1 MSEEKKQFDFQ
12 TLARVIS
19 LARPYT
25 FLFALAGIL
34 AISLAI
40 LSAVT
45 PWLVNVMVDDYIQAK
60 NLPGL
65 YRMAIIFGIAV
76 LLTVALRYSFL
87 YSTALLGQSVIKDL
101 RVSVFSHITSLR
113 MRYFDQTP
121 IGMSTTRT
129 INDIESI
136 NTIFTQ
142 GVITMIADILGIF
155 TILGFMLFTSAKLT
169 LACLTTL
176 PILMLAT
183 YIFKEK
189 VKEAYQK
196 VRTQITEMNV
206 FLQERITGMQ
216 VVQIFNVEDRER
228 EIFKS
233 INRKY
238 TQANL
243 DSILYYAVYFPVIEI
258 IQYGTLAIMVWWGS
272 KWFAD
277 DTLTIGVLVAFP
289 IYINRLY
296 RPIRMLADKL
306 NTIQM
311 GLVAANR
318 VFDILDNTDTIPN
331 NGYIEGA
338 DSNGHIEFDQVNFA
352 YDEENFVIND
362 LSFELKPLE
371 TLAIVGSTGSGK
383 TTIINILNRFYDIQ
397 SGEIRLD
404 GKSIR
409 QYTLEELRAN
419 ISIVLQDVYLFSGT
433 VYENITLR
441 NPDISKEQVEEAA
454 RMIGA
459 HDFIINMPGNYDYVI
474 SERGGNLSMG
484 QRQLISF
491 VRALVYDPKVLILD
505 EATSSIDKETESII
519 QYAIEKLIA
528 KRTSVIIAHRLSTI
542 RHADKVLVMDK
553 GRKVEMGSHEE
564 LLAKPNGKFRELY
577 EMQFQETELVE

>member
-1 MSEEKKQFDFQ
+1 MAEEKQQFDFQ
-12 TLARVIS
+12 TLARVVS
-19 LARPYT
+19 LAKPYKG
-25 FLFALAGIL
+25 LFVLAGVL
-34 AISLAI
+34 SVSLAV

-60 NLPGL
+60 DLPGL
-65 YRMAIIFGIAV
+65 YRMSIIFGVAV
-76 LLTVALRYSFL
+76 LITVAFRYCFL
-87 YSTALLGQSVIKDL
+87 YFTALLGQNIIKDL
-101 RVSVFSHITSLR
+101 RVNVFNHITGLR

-121 IGMSTTRT
+121 IGKTTTRT

-142 GVITMIADILGIF
+142 GVITMLADILGIF
-155 TILGFMLFTSAKLT
+155 TILGFMLFTSWELT
-169 LACLTTL
+169 LMCLTTL
-176 PILMLAT
+176 PLLLLST
-183 YIFKEK
+183 YIFKER
-189 VKEAYQK
+189 VKDAYQK
-196 VRTQITEMNV
+196 VRKQITEMNV
-206 FLQERITGMQ
+206 FLQERISGMQ
-216 VVQIFNVEDRER
+216 VVQIFNVENRER
-228 EIFKS
+228 EKFKS

-243 DSILYYAVYFPVIEI
+243 ESILYYAVYFPVIEI

-272 KWFAD
+272 KWFAQ
-277 DTLTIGVLVAFP
+277 DTITIGVLVAFP

-318 VFDILDNTDTIPN
+318 VFEILDNNDSIAN
-331 NGYIEGA
+331 NGFLSDI
-338 DSNGHIEFDQVNFA
+338 DSNGHIEFEHVNFA
-352 YDEENFVIND
+352 YDEENYVIND

-383 TTIINILNRFYDIQ
+383 TTIINILNRFYEIQ

-409 QYTLEELRAN
+409 KYTLDELRKN
-419 ISIVLQDVYLFSGT
+419 ISIVLQDVYLFTGT

-441 NPDISKEQVEEAA
+441 NTEITREQVEEAA
-454 RMIGA
+454 KMIGA
-459 HDFIINMPGNYDYVI
+459 HDFIMDMPENYDYVI

-528 KRTSVIIAHRLSTI
+528 KRTSIIIAHRLSTI
-542 RHADKVLVMDK
+542 RHADNVLVMDN

-564 LLAKPNGKFRELY
+564 LLNKEGGKFRELY
-577 EMQFQETELVE
+577 EMQFQETELVD

>member
-1 MSEEKKQFDFQ
+1 MAEEKAQFDFQ
-12 TLARVIS
+12 TLTRVIS
-19 LARPYT
+19 LAKPYKG
-25 FLFALAGIL
+25 LFALAGFL
-34 AISLAI
+34 SISLAI

-60 NLPGL
+60 DLPGL
-65 YRMAIIFGIAV
+65 YRMAIVFGIAV
-76 LLTVALRYSFL
+76 FITVLFRYCFL
-87 YSTALLGQSVIKDL
+87 YFTALLGQNIIKDL
-101 RVSVFSHITSLR
+101 RVKVFNHITGLR

-121 IGMSTTRT
+121 IGKTTTRT

-155 TILGFMLFTSAKLT
+155 TILGFMLYASWKLT
-169 LACLTTL
+169 LVCLTTL
-176 PILMLAT
+176 PLLLLST

-189 VKEAYQK
+189 VKDAYQK

-206 FLQERITGMQ
+206 FLQERISGMQ

-228 EIFKS
+228 ENFKT

-243 DSILYYAVYFPVIEI
+243 ESILYYAVYFPVIEI
-258 IQYGTLAIMVWWGS
+258 IQYGTLAIMIWWGS
-272 KWFAD
+272 KWFSQ

-311 GLVAANR
+311 GLVAASR
-318 VFDILDNTDTIPN
+318 VFDILDNTDTIAN
-331 NGYIEGA
+331 NGFVTDA
-338 DSNGHIEFDQVNFA
+338 DSKGNIEFDQVNFA
-352 YDEENFVIND
+352 YDEENYVIND

-404 GKSIR
+404 GKNIR
-409 QYTLEELRAN
+409 KYKLEELRKN
-419 ISIVLQDVYLFSGT
+419 ISIVLQDVYLFTGT

-441 NPDISKEQVEEAA
+441 NPEISRQQVEEAA
-454 RMIGA
+454 KMIGA
-459 HDFIINMPGNYDYVI
+459 HDFIINMPGNYDYLI

-528 KRTSVIIAHRLSTI
+528 KRTSIIIAHRLSTI
-542 RHADKVLVMDK
+542 RHADNVLVMDQ
-553 GRKVEMGSHEE
+553 GRRVEMGSHEE
-564 LLAKPNGKFRELY
+564 LLNMEEDKFRELY
-577 EMQFQETELVE
+577 EMQFQDTELVE

>member
-1 MSEEKKQFDFQ
+1 MAEEKQQFDFQ

-76 LLTVALRYSFL
+76 LLTVALRYTFL

-101 RVSVFSHITSLR
+101 RVSVFNHITSLR

-155 TILGFMLFTSAKLT
+155 TILGFMLFNNFNLT

-228 EIFKS
+228 EKFKS

-238 TQANL
+238 TRANL
-243 DSILYYAVYFPVIEI
+243 DSILYYAVYFPIIEI

-272 KWFAD
+272 KWFAE
-277 DTLTIGVLVAFP
+277 DTLCL
-289 IYINRLY
+289 LY
-296 RPIRMLADKL
+296 TSPSPRDATLSRM
-306 NTIQM
+306 
-311 GLVAANR
+311 
-318 VFDILDNTDTIPN
+318 P
-331 NGYIEGA
+331 
-338 DSNGHIEFDQVNFA
+338 
-352 YDEENFVIND
+352 
-362 LSFELKPLE
+362 
-371 TLAIVGSTGSGK
+371 
-383 TTIINILNRFYDIQ
+383 
-397 SGEIRLD
+397 
-404 GKSIR
+404 
-409 QYTLEELRAN
+409 
-419 ISIVLQDVYLFSGT
+419 
-433 VYENITLR
+433 
-441 NPDISKEQVEEAA
+441 
-454 RMIGA
+454 
-459 HDFIINMPGNYDYVI
+459 
-474 SERGGNLSMG
+474 
-484 QRQLISF
+484 
-491 VRALVYDPKVLILD
+491 
-505 EATSSIDKETESII
+505 SS
-519 QYAIEKLIA
+519 A
-528 KRTSVIIAHRLSTI
+528 
-542 RHADKVLVMDK
+542 
-553 GRKVEMGSHEE
+553 
-564 LLAKPNGKFRELY
+564 
-577 EMQFQETELVE
+577 

>member
-1 MSEEKKQFDFQ
+1 MAEEKQQFDFQ

-76 LLTVALRYSFL
+76 LLTVALRYTFL

-155 TILGFMLFTSAKLT
+155 TILGFMLFTSFKLT

-228 EIFKS
+228 EKFKS

-238 TQANL
+238 TRANL
-243 DSILYYAVYFPVIEI
+243 DSILYYAVYFPIIEI

-272 KWFAD
+272 KWFAE

-318 VFDILDNTDTIPN
+318 VFNILDNTDFIAN
-331 NGYIEGA
+331 NGYIEGV

-352 YDEENFVIND
+352 YDEENYVIND

-404 GKSIR
+404 GKNIR
-409 QYTLEELRAN
+409 EYTLEELRSN

-441 NPDISKEQVEEAA
+441 NSDISRKQVEEAA

-459 HDFIINMPGNYDYVI
+459 HDFIKNMPGDYDYVI

-505 EATSSIDKETESII
+505 EATSSIDKETEAII

-564 LLAKPNGKFRELY
+564 LLDIENGKFRELY